1 MTIYSALSTNS
12 KLLSVLGGKK
22 EKLSENDIRAKIHE
36 GFPFSAFEDV
46 RKEINLSQKE
56 LSVILEINERTLTRR
71 KESKKF
77 NKVES
82 DRLYRLIRILLYT
95 ESVFGDIEKAQ
106 TWLKRPN
113 RSIGGETPINLLD
126 TTVGTQ
132 QVEDVLK
139 RIEYGIYS

>member
-1 MTIYSALSTNS
+1 MTIYSAISSNS
-12 KLLSVLGGKK
+12 KLISVLGGKK
-22 EKLSENDIRAKIHE
+22 DKLNEKDIRAKINE

-71 KESKKF
+71 KEAKRF

-95 ESVFGDIEKAQ
+95 ESVFGDIDKAQ
-106 TWLKRPN
+106 AWLKRPN
-113 RSIGGETPINLLD
+113 RSIGGDIPMNLLD
-126 TTVGTQ
+126 TDIGTQ

-139 RIEYGIYS
+139 RIEHGIYS